1 MASSLALPAPDAL
14 RSHRDGSAG
23 YALISGL
30 FGAQGTGRLRPPVP
44 AILPSGARVLFTGWF
59 DNRTAV
65 AARLGLPD
73 SDPATVYGHAVERW
87 GDEAER
93 HVIGSYAAV
102 INRPERGEV
111 RLARSPFSAPPLHF
125 HQSPR
130 MAAAASVPRAL
141 FALGLPAEL
150 DEERLAAHLHAA
162 VIDRPGGWYK
172 GIGALRLGTVAT
184 LTPAGV
190 RLVQAYDS
198 AAIPAVRLAR
208 DEDYVAQ
215 AEALLDEAIDATLP
229 GFRQPATLLTGGL
242 DSTLVASHLL
252 DRLPTDQRLPSFTWT
267 SEAGHGGR
275 DSPFH
280 FADERARVE
289 AFAAM
294 HPRIEPHF
302 LDNAGT
308 GFDDGMQDLF
318 LLAGVA
324 PSAIGLIY
332 PYHGALAAARQRGC
346 DLVIGAGGGNTTFS
360 AEGRS
365 AYTEFL
371 LTGRWRQLWR
381 ALAARP
387 GDDRPVWRRLVSLS
401 LLRVLPE
408 PLWRAASR
416 WRGALPE
423 APHRTY
429 GALNPAWPGRAAL
442 EREAAA
448 ADPGLSRPFYRSRAE
463 EVRAVAAQTDA
474 DGFDLMQGLQQ
485 KYRIAFR
492 DVTLYR
498 PLVEFCRGLPV
509 DQLMRDGESR
519 YLARRM
525 GRERLPDAIRTETR
539 YGLQHGDWHWRIG
552 QRRDSLRQELERLRG
567 DAEVCRMVDVDRL
580 IGLLDGFPD
589 SPGDDPELAHQYQIA
604 LPSGIAA
611 ARLIRYVRGTN
622 G

>member
-1 MASSLALPAPDAL
+1 MASSLGLPAPETL
-14 RSHRDGSAG
+14 RFHRDGAAG
-23 YALISGL
+23 YALTPGL
-30 FGAQGTGRLRPPVP
+30 FGAPAGRPGRIPVP
-44 AILPSGARVLFTGWF
+44 AILPSGDRVLFTGWF
-59 DNRTAV
+59 DNRAAI

-73 SDPATVYGHAVERW
+73 ADPATVYGHAVARW
-87 GDEAER
+87 GDEAEC

-102 INRPERGEV
+102 VDRPGRGEV

-125 HQSPR
+125 HHSAR

-150 DEERLAAHLHAA
+150 DEERLAMHLHAA
-162 VIDRPGGWYK
+162 VTDRPGGWYK
-172 GIGALRLGTVAT
+172 GIEALQLGAVAT
-184 LTPAGV
+184 LTRAGV
-190 RLVQAYDS
+190 RRARPYDS
-198 AAIPAVRLAR
+198 AANPPVRLKR
-208 DEDYVAQ
+208 DADYVAA

-242 DSTLVASHLL
+242 DSTLVARHLL
-252 DRLPTDQRLPSFTWT
+252 DRMPADQRLPSFTWT
-267 SEAGHGGR
+267 CEPGHEGR
-275 DSPFH
+275 DSAFH
-280 FADERARVE
+280 FADERPRVE

-302 LDNAGT
+302 LDNAGL

-324 PSAIGLIY
+324 PAAIGLIY

-365 AYTEFL
+365 AYTEYL
-371 LTGRWRQLWR
+371 LSGRWRQLWR

-387 GDDRPVWRRLVSLS
+387 GDTRPVWRRLVSLS
-401 LLRVLPE
+401 VLRALPE

-416 WRGALPE
+416 WRGAIPGN
-423 APHRTY
+423 PHRTF

-442 EREAAA
+442 ERQAA
-448 ADPGLSRPFYRSRAE
+448 ADDPGLTRPFYRTRAE
-463 EVRAVAAQTDA
+463 EVRAIAAQTDA

-525 GRERLPDAIRTETR
+525 GQGRLPEAIRTETR

-552 QRRDSLRQELERLRG
+552 QRRAALLAELRQLREDPAVG
-567 DAEVCRMVDVDRL
+567 RMVDVGRL
-580 IGLLDGFPD
+580 IALLEAFPD
-589 SPGDDPELAHQYQIA
+589 SPGTDPDLAYQYQIA

-622 G
+622 A